1 MRYFTEKFPDGYEG
15 WVKERGEDPVARD
28 YLKPY

>member
-1 MRYFTEKFPDGYEG
+1 MRYFVDKFPDGYEG
-15 WVKERGEDPVARD
+15 WATERGEDPVSRD